1 MKQAP
6 EHLVDLIE
14 PIVEGLGYECVG
26 IEYNPHPRH
35 GMLRIYIDGPDG
47 ILLDDCT
54 KVSHQLSGVLDVEDP
69 IQGEYQLEVSSPGDD
84 RPFFKLSQFQRYIGS
99 TITVSL
105 FSPIDK
111 RKKITGII
119 QAVEEANVILAE
131 GEQLFTIPFQGMSKA
146 RLVPE
151 YLLNKGGRHGK

>member
-151 YLLNKGGRHGK
+151 YLLNKGGHHGK